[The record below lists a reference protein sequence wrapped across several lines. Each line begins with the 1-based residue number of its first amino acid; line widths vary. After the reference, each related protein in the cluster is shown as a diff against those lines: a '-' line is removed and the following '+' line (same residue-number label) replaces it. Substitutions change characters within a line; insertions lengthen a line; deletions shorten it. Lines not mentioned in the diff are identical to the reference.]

1 MDGDEAGGAAPR
13 AQEGRGHSWKVA
25 FAAGL
30 VGALIGAGAV
40 ALSSGYLVRTHLL
53 QNPEILAE
61 ASDRLQ
67 QRGMAEAVEAN
78 RAAFETPFA
87 GAWAGA
93 EDGDVVL
100 VEFFDYAC
108 GFCRRANADI
118 DRLLREDPNLKV
130 VWREWPVLGEPS
142 ELAAQASLAA
152 AEAGRYRTFYDSLFG
167 LGRPDEAAIDKARQA
182 AGVPADAVA
191 RMIGSETARQ
201 ELSKNYELAR
211 SIGATGTPTF
221 VVGDQ
226 VLQGAVGYEA
236 LKAAIAEARAAG

>member
-1 MDGDEAGGAAPR
+1 MDGSESGGAGPR
-13 AQEGRGHSWKVA
+13 HSEGRGHGWKVA
-25 FAAGL
+25 FVAGL
-30 VGALIGAGAV
+30 AGALIGGGTV

-93 EDGDVVL
+93 ENGDVIL

-108 GFCRRANADI
+108 GYCRKSNADI

-152 AEAGRYRTFYDSLFG
+152 AQAGRYRAFYDTLFG
-167 LGRPDEAAIDKARQA
+167 LGRPDPATIERARQA
-182 AGVPADAVA
+182 AGVPAEAVA
-191 RMIGSETARQ
+191 RMTGSEAARQ
-201 ELSKNYELAR
+201 ELGKNYELAR
-211 SIGATGTPTF
+211 AIGATGTPTF

-236 LKAAIAEARAAG
+236 LKDAIAAARAGR